1 MVNHRV
7 QFVQLTTENIK
18 GSDLNCLIMNAF
30 RYVYK
35 MLHCSDNI
43 SASCITVPAENKWS
57 VYLSL

>member
-1 MVNHRV
+1 MVNHSV

-18 GSDLNCLIMNAF
+18 GSDLNCLVMNAF
-30 RYVYK
+30 SYVYK

-43 SASCITVPAENKWS
+43 PASCFTMPAENKRS